1 MANIISVNVY
11 GLNGQMFKTAPQR
24 FGFPVQNS
32 VFREVEGVVKATNGT
47 RLYGIVQVLP
57 TGLNIEQP
65 QFYVVETVAQ
75 LATLAG

>member
-11 GLNGQMFKTAPQR
+11 GLNNQMFKTAPQR

-32 VFREVEGVVKATNGT
+32 VFREVEGVVTATNGT